1 MTERDPATVSEH
13 PGPEEIAAYLSGGLG
28 REERESV
35 EAHLARCRLCRRQ
48 VTAAQALL
56 RSRPRPARWV
66 LVAAAAALAIALI
79 GPWSF
84 RGGRGTA
91 PSLDIERARPSEALA
106 IPIVKPA
113 DGDTILP
120 RDVVFT
126 WRHVGG
132 DVLYRLSITDERG
145 LSIWTTDT
153 PDTLV
158 SLSPNVHL
166 TPGARYFWY
175 VDALGANAASRTTG
189 THAFLVAP

>member
-1 MTERDPATVSEH
+1 
-13 PGPEEIAAYLSGGLG
+13 
-28 REERESV
+28 
-35 EAHLARCRLCRRQ
+35 
-48 VTAAQALL
+48 
-56 RSRPRPARWV
+56 V
-66 LVAAAAALAIALI
+66 LVAAAAAVAIALI

-84 RGGRGTA
+84 RGERGTA
-91 PSLDIERARPSEALA
+91 PSPDIERARPSEALA

-126 WRHVGG
+126 WRKVGG

-158 SLSPNVHL
+158 ALSPNVRL
-166 TPGARYFWY
+166 TAGARYFWY
-175 VDALGANAASRTTG
+175 VDALGPNAASRTTG
-189 THAFLVAP
+189 THVFLVAP